1 MLPADFT
8 SAWTNVRPSLHRL
21 SGCFKGGEQQDNEI
35 GEFHAL
41 ITLDSGETQR
51 AVIPEAI
58 LVPSHNSNTYLL
70 AHTPLLMA
78 GHEYICSLEKPRLK
92 FDDGE
97 NTRCQ

>member
-21 SGCFKGGEQQDNEI
+21 SGCFKGGEQQNNEI

-51 AVIPEAI
+51 AFYSRSYSCPITHNKYLPPRPHSSADGWPRIHLQPGEA
-58 LVPSHNSNTYLL
+58 LPKV
-70 AHTPLLMA
+70 
-78 GHEYICSLEKPRLK
+78 
-92 FDDGE
+92 
-97 NTRCQ
+97 